1 MLLHLLYGL
10 EGAKQMTDLE
20 QQIERQAAQLQD
32 KQEQIEALEI
42 IIENQEVYQEP
53 QNEPEYIGTFTVT
66 HYCPCEICCG
76 KNDGITYTGTQAS
89 KFNSGEALVMWAYL
103 KDLFKY
109 VHPACTTWDNMD
121 QPLLRK

>member
-1 MLLHLLYGL
+1 
-10 EGAKQMTDLE
+10 MTDLE

-109 VHPACTTWDNMD
+109 VHHGMYN
-121 QPLLRK
+121 LG